1 MMCWCSL
8 ADSAVAYLEEPLSMG
23 KHRFL
28 PSFDSA
34 QFGKVKNVWM
44 KQALK
49 YSIYESSHFM
59 MRARHRWGS
68 SFFRRGLSS
77 KIKKFVNLR

>member
-49 YSIYESSHFM
+49 FH
-59 MRARHRWGS
+59 
-68 SFFRRGLSS
+68 L
-77 KIKKFVNLR
+77 